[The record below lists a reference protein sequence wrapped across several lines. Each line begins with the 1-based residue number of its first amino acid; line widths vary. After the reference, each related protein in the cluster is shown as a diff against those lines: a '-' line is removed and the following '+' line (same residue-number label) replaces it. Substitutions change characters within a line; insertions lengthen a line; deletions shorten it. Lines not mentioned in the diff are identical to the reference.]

1 MPSYKITAEYTYE
14 GIVEAR
20 SEDGAYTAFL
30 NDLNSHYSST
40 DNMETQMVCPSC
52 EQEILTEDDLNE
64 DEQCEQ
70 CADQDNEEEA

>member
-30 NDLNSHYSST
+30 NDLNSYYSST
-40 DNMETQMVCPSC
+40 DNMETQVVCPSC
-52 EQEILTEDDLNE
+52 EEDIDNEDDLNE
-64 DEQCEQ
+64 DEQCER
-70 CADQDNEEEA
+70 CAEQED